1 MARIDFFDGSSAIA
15 HEAKISVHL
24 DHIVIH
30 AGAQT
35 HRIMVNDIRTTLSTP
50 NGRRF
55 FQLPHDMML
64 EFHDNQDAEVILER
78 LQPEHLKK
86 ERWFN
91 QNYRTKRFL
100 TGALVAF
107 VGLIALLYFYV
118 LPATSAWIASKVPA
132 DVFDKVSQ
140 AALKELTT
148 NNTLKPSKLPEA
160 RQAQLRAQFNQLK
173 KPDTSVP
180 FKLHFYSAP
189 DIGPNAFALPSG
201 DVILL
206 DELVNIT
213 QSDAQTMGVLSHE
226 LGHVA
231 LHHSARGIV
240 QDSIVGFALAAWMG
254 DYGSTVVNLAAA
266 TVANQKYS
274 RDFEREADD
283 YAIKMLKLNQISP
296 AVLADFFVVMEQ
308 SAADERSKDQANQ
321 AEKPVNKTTS
331 TLEGLIQSH
340 PPTAERIEAL
350 RKAAQE

>member
-35 HRIMVNDIRTTLSTP
+35 HSIMLNDIRTTLSTP

-64 EFHDNQDAEVILER
+64 EFHDNQDAEAILDR
-78 LQPEHLKK
+78 LKPEHLQK
-86 ERWFN
+86 ERWFD

-100 TGALVAF
+100 TGVLVTF
-107 VGLIALLYFYV
+107 VGLIALLYFYA
-118 LPATSAWIASKVPA
+118 LPATSAWIASKVPE
-132 DVFDKVSQ
+132 DVFDKVSK
-140 AALKELTT
+140 AVLNDMIADK
-148 NNTLKPSKLPEA
+148 TLEPSKLPEA
-160 RQAQLRAQFNQLK
+160 RQAQLRAQFDQLK

-201 DVILL
+201 DVVLL

-213 QSDAQTMGVLSHE
+213 QSDAQTLGVLSHE

-240 QDSIVGFALAAWMG
+240 QSSIVSFALAAWMG

-266 TVANQKYS
+266 KVANQKYS

-296 AVLADFFVVMEQ
+296 AVLADVFVVMEQ
-308 SAADERSKDQANQ
+308 SAPDENQTDKADQAD
-321 AEKPVNKTTS
+321 KPVNKTAS
-331 TLEGLIQSH
+331 TLKDLFQSH
-340 PPTAERIEAL
+340 PPTPERIEAL